1 MLLKHVDVSLNSYC
15 MQLSCAFAILTLCG
29 VMPEIYSIRSHWRD
43 MRGKENRLFLTYLQI
58 QDNSKFRQA
67 VEKKTKP
74 NTGVIDCFGSS
85 AFQLHAA
92 NQWEG

>member
-15 MQLSCAFAILTLCG
+15 MKLSCAFDILTLCG
-29 VMPEIYSIRSHWRD
+29 VMPETYSIRSRWRD
-43 MRGKENRLFLTYLQI
+43 RRGKENMLFLTYLQI

-67 VEKKTKP
+67 VDKK
-74 NTGVIDCFGSS
+74 NHTGVIDCFGSS
-85 AFQLHAA
+85 AFHLHAA